1 MKTKSYCLILLKI
14 RIMKKNLEFIF
25 KYLNIA
31 LGNNKKHDGFSIHFL
46 GNNEIQMPSDNGG
59 LTNYVFSLEDNP
71 LYAIITE
78 ILNHYYMIEF
88 NKWCEHDKSD
98 NHIFPA
104 LESLRLM
111 IKDLEDIYSAEAKPF
126 QFSAEEQEKI
136 KAIRN
141 RFFELGWNAEYCDD
155 FEVKRKEEKAIQIA
169 EQDFENYLKQGIVAD
184 KYLNWDV

>member
-1 MKTKSYCLILLKI
+1 
-14 RIMKKNLEFIF
+14 MKKNLEFIF

-46 GNNEIQMPSDNGG
+46 GNNDIQMPSDNGG

-71 LYAIITE
+71 LYAALKE
-78 ILNHYYMIEF
+78 ILHHYYMIEF
-88 NKWCEHDKSD
+88 NHWCECDKPA
-98 NHIFPA
+98 NHIFLA
-104 LESLRLM
+104 LESLR
-111 IKDLEDIYSAEAKPF
+111 DIVKEIDEIHSAEAKPF

-136 KAIRN
+136 QAIRT

-155 FEVKRKEEKAIQIA
+155 FEVKRKEQKAIQIA
-169 EQDFENYLKQGIVAD
+169 EQDFENCLKQGIVAD